1 MRPLASPRRVLAPTG
16 IRLARGAFALLA
28 TLALGWFAAEP
39 VAAQARN
46 VLHRSLSDDA
56 TTVDPHKVG
65 FPGETVIVSDLFVG
79 LTTLDAKARA
89 VAGCAES
96 WTTSADGLTWTF
108 RLRAG
113 LKWSDG
119 KPLDA
124 TDFEYSLRRAVAPQ
138 TAFPYA
144 GRLFAIRNARAI
156 SQGKASLE
164 TLGVAAVDA
173 RTVRVTLDHPAPYL
187 PEVLASFAMPVPR
200 KIIEQYG
207 AEWIRPG
214 RFVTNGPFTLAEWR
228 PNAFVK
234 LARNPQF
241 YDAANVRL
249 EEVFHYPIPQ
259 ASTALRRYQAGEL
272 DFVISVPPD
281 QVPRSRE
288 LFGGQMRVDPGLG
301 IDVIAFNTRAGPTKD
316 ARVRRALSLAVDRE
330 VLARNLLGDPR
341 VAAYGYVPPG
351 VNDYPSPAR
360 ADFAAWNAARRRAE
374 AQRLLAEA
382 GYGPGR
388 PLELRLG
395 YPGNDAN
402 RRVAIAIDAMWRAVG
417 VRPQLQAKEQRAL
430 TADVVR
436 GDFDAVRSLW
446 LSGFSDPL
454 AFLERLDGSAAGT
467 TMNQSG
473 YRSAAFDAAMLR
485 AMREADLARR
495 AALLREAETIA
506 LADQPVA
513 PLYFLVSRRLVSPRI
528 VGWQNNPRGIHV
540 SRWLSVPAR

>member
-1 MRPLASPRRVLAPTG
+1 MRRVDRRQLLRAAG
-16 IRLARGAFALLA
+16 FGLLA
-28 TLALGWFAAEP
+28 AVPGAVHGQSPSATRG
-39 VAAQARN
+39 RN

-65 FPGETVIVSDLFVG
+65 FPGETVIISDLFVG
-79 LTTLDAKARA
+79 LTTLDARARA

-96 WTTSADGLTWTF
+96 WTTSTDGLTWTF
-108 RLRAG
+108 RLRGG

-119 KPLDA
+119 RALDA
-124 TDFEYSLRRAVAPQ
+124 RDFDYSLRRALAPA

-156 SQGKASLE
+156 SQGRAGID

-173 RTVRVTLDHPAPYL
+173 RTVRIALEHPAPYL
-187 PEVLASFAMPVPR
+187 PEVLASFGMPVP
-200 KIIEQYG
+200 KALIERHG
-207 AEWIRPG
+207 EEWIRPG

-228 PNAFVK
+228 PNAFLR

-241 YDAANVRL
+241 YDAANVQL
-249 EEVFHYPIPQ
+249 DEVFHYPIAQ

-281 QVPRSRE
+281 QVPRARE
-288 LFGGQMRVDPGLG
+288 LFGAQMRVDPGLG
-301 IDVIAFNTRAGPTKD
+301 LDVIAFNTAAGATRDP
-316 ARVRRALSLAVDRE
+316 RVRRALSLAVDRE

-351 VNDYPSPAR
+351 VNDYPAAAR
-360 ADFAAWNAARRRAE
+360 ADFAGWDAARRTAE
-374 AQRLLAEA
+374 ARRLLVAA
-382 GYGPGR
+382 GYGPGK

-430 TADVVR
+430 TADVAR

-473 YRSAAFDAAMLR
+473 YRSAAFDGAMAGAL
-485 AMREADLARR
+485 READLARR
-495 AALLREAETIA
+495 AALLREAESIA

-513 PLYFLVSRRLVSPRI
+513 PLYYLVSRRLVSPRI

-540 SRWLSVPAR
+540 SRWLGVPKR

>member
-1 MRPLASPRRVLAPTG
+1 MPPVDRR
-16 IRLARGAFALLA
+16 RLLQGA
-28 TLALGWFAAEP
+28 ALGLLGALPLPARSSTGST
-39 VAAQARN
+39 ARARN

-65 FPGETVIVSDLFVG
+65 FPGETVIISDLFVG
-79 LTTLDAKARA
+79 LTTLDARARA
-89 VAGCAES
+89 IAGCAES
-96 WTTSADGLTWTF
+96 WTTSTDGLTWTF
-108 RLRAG
+108 RLRGG

-119 KPLDA
+119 APLDA
-124 TDFEYSLRRAVAPQ
+124 RDFEYSLRRALAPA

-144 GRLFAIRNARAI
+144 GRLFAILNARAI
-156 SQGKASLE
+156 SQGRAGADA
-164 TLGVAAVDA
+164 LGVAAVDA
-173 RTVRVTLDHPAPYL
+173 RTVRVTLAHPAPYL
-187 PEVLASFAMPVPR
+187 PEVLASFGMPVPR
-200 KIIEQYG
+200 KVIEQYG
-207 AEWIRPG
+207 EDWIRPG

-228 PNAFVK
+228 PNAFLK

-241 YDAANVRL
+241 HDAANVRL
-249 EEVFHYPIPQ
+249 DEVFHYPIAQ

-281 QVPRSRE
+281 QVTRARE
-288 LFGGQMRVDPGLG
+288 LFGAQMRVDPGLG
-301 IDVIAFNTRAGPTKD
+301 LDVIAFNTQSGATRDP
-316 ARVRRALSLAVDRE
+316 RVRRALSLAVDRE

-351 VNDYPSPAR
+351 VNDYPNPAR
-360 ADFAAWNAARRRAE
+360 ADFATWDAARRGAE
-374 AQRLLAEA
+374 ARRLLAAA
-382 GYGPGR
+382 GFGPGR

-473 YRSAAFDAAMLR
+473 YRSQVFDAAMTR

-495 AALLREAETIA
+495 AALLREAESVA
-506 LADQPVA
+506 LTDLPVA
-513 PLYFLVSRRLVSPRI
+513 PLYYLVSRRLVSPRI

-540 SRWLSVPAR
+540 SRWLSVPKR

>member
-1 MRPLASPRRVLAPTG
+1 MPPVDRR
-16 IRLARGAFALLA
+16 RLLQGA
-28 TLALGWFAAEP
+28 ALGLLGVVPLPARSSADATAP
-39 VAAQARN
+39 GRN

-65 FPGETVIVSDLFVG
+65 FPGETVIISDLFVG
-79 LTTLDAKARA
+79 LTTLDARARA
-89 VAGCAES
+89 IAGCAES
-96 WTTSADGLTWTF
+96 WTTSTDGLTWTF
-108 RLRAG
+108 RLRGG

-119 KPLDA
+119 APLDA
-124 TDFEYSLRRAVAPQ
+124 RDFEYSLRRALAPA

-144 GRLFAIRNARAI
+144 GRLFAILNARAF
-156 SQGKASLE
+156 SQGRAGAES
-164 TLGVAAVDA
+164 LGVAAVDA
-173 RTVRVTLDHPAPYL
+173 RTVRITLAHPAPYL
-187 PEVLASFAMPVPR
+187 PEVLASFGMPVPR
-200 KIIEQYG
+200 KIIEQHG
-207 AEWIRPG
+207 EDWIRPG
-214 RFVTNGPFTLAEWR
+214 RFVTNGPFMLAEWR
-228 PNAFVK
+228 PNAF
-234 LARNPQF
+234 LRLDRNPQF

-249 EEVFHYPIPQ
+249 DAVIHYPIAQ

-272 DFVISVPPD
+272 DFVMSVPPD
-281 QVPRSRE
+281 QVTRARE
-288 LFGGQMRVDPGLG
+288 LFGAQMRVDPGLG
-301 IDVIAFNTRAGPTKD
+301 LDVIAFNTQAGATGD

-351 VNDYPSPAR
+351 VNDYPNPAR
-360 ADFAAWNAARRRAE
+360 ADFATWDAARRGAE
-374 AQRLLAEA
+374 ARRLLAAA
-382 GYGPGR
+382 GFGPGK

-446 LSGFSDPL
+446 LSGFSDPV

-473 YRSAAFDAAMLR
+473 YRSAAFDAAMGR
-485 AMREADLARR
+485 ALREADLARR
-495 AALLREAETIA
+495 AAQLREAESVA
-506 LADQPVA
+506 LTDLPVA
-513 PLYFLVSRRLVSPRI
+513 PLFYLVSRRLVSPRI

-540 SRWLSVPAR
+540 SRWLSVPKR

>member
-1 MRPLASPRRVLAPTG
+1 MQHHVSARRRACRAL
-16 IRLARGAFALLA
+16 ALLA
-28 TLALGWFAAEP
+28 ALALPGFAAEP

-65 FPGETVIVSDLFVG
+65 FPGETVIASDLFVG
-79 LTTLDAKARA
+79 LTTLDARARA
-89 VAGCAES
+89 IPGCAES

-108 RLRAG
+108 RLRTG

-119 KPLDA
+119 AALTA
-124 TDFEYSLRRAVAPQ
+124 ADFEYSLRRAVAPQ

-156 SQGKASLE
+156 SRGKAPIE
-164 TLGVAAVDA
+164 TLGVTALDS
-173 RTVRVTLDHPAPYL
+173 RTVQVALEHPAPYL

-200 KIIEQYG
+200 KLIEQHG
-207 AEWIRPG
+207 SEWIRPG

-241 YDAANVRL
+241 YDASNVRL
-249 EEVFHYPIPQ
+249 EEVFHYPIAQ

-272 DFVISVPPD
+272 DFVITVPPD

-288 LFGGQMRVDPGLG
+288 LFGAQMRVDPGLG
-301 IDVIAFNTRAGPTKD
+301 IDVIAFNTQAGPTRD
-316 ARVRRALSLAVDRE
+316 VRVRRALSLAVDRE
-330 VLARNLLGDPR
+330 VLARNLLGDAR
-341 VAAYGYVPPG
+341 VAAYGFVPPG
-351 VNDYPSPAR
+351 VNGYPSPPK
-360 ADFAAWNAARRRAE
+360 ADFARWSAAQRRAE
-374 AQRLLAEA
+374 AQRLLREA
-382 GYGPGR
+382 GYGPTR

-395 YPGNDAN
+395 YPSNDAN
-402 RRVAIAIDAMWRAVG
+402 RRVAIALDAMWRAVG

-446 LSGFSDPL
+446 LSGFSDAL

-473 YRSAAFDAAMLR
+473 YRSSAFDAALLR
-485 AMREADLARR
+485 AVGEADIASR
-495 AALLREAETIA
+495 AVLMQEAESIA

-513 PLYFLVSRRLVSPRI
+513 PLYYLVSRRLVSPR
-528 VGWQNNPRGIHV
+528 VLGWQNNPRGIHV